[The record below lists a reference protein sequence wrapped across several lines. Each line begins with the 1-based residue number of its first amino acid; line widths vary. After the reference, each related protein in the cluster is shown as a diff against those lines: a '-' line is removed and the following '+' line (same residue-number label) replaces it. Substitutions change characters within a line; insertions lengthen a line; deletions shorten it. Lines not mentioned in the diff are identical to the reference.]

1 MDEELDS
8 DDEGEID
15 LVSVSEEDELE
26 DNKDERPNKR
36 TRTQ

>member
-8 DDEGEID
+8 DDDGEID
-15 LVSVSEEDELE
+15 LVSEEDELE
-26 DNKDERPNKR
+26 DKKEERPNKR